1 MQSSRALLLLAGLTA
16 CASVASPE
24 PCAELLRRPGTV
36 LFLGDSITWNGA
48 YVADFEACWRA
59 AHPGSQTRI
68 VQLGL
73 PSETV
78 SGLSE
83 EGHAG
88 GAFPRP
94 VLSERLERTLDA
106 IQPQLVFACYGMND
120 GIYQPL
126 DPARFAAFRV
136 GIEALERA
144 CAVHGARL
152 VLLTP
157 PLFDALPGGANAP
170 CADYDEVLAAYS
182 SWLVQRGKEVVD
194 VHTAMRQ
201 LVAERRRSQPAF
213 TVAPDGVHPDALGHW
228 WIARELLRHCGVA
241 AAASAE
247 SCAQFLATVGAG
259 AQLRPLVGERQ
270 QLLRDAWLTA
280 VDHTRPGLPTGV
292 PLAQAQQRAGELDAA
307 VAQQVPAPPETPPR

>member
-1 MQSSRALLLLAGLTA
+1 MPPARALLLLAGLTA
-16 CASVASPE
+16 CASVATPE
-24 PCAELLRRPGTV
+24 PCAEFLRRPGTV

-59 AHPGSQTRI
+59 AHPGSMAQF

-83 EGHAG
+83 DGHAG

-94 VLSERLERTLDA
+94 VLSERLARTLDA

-126 DPARFAAFRV
+126 DPARFAAFRS

-144 CAVHGARL
+144 CAAHGARL

-157 PLFDALPGGANAP
+157 PMFDALPGGANVP
-170 CADYDEVLAAYS
+170 CPEYDEVLAAYA
-182 SWLVQRGKEVVD
+182 SWLVQHGAEVVD

-201 LVAERRRSQPAF
+201 LVAARRRSQTAF

-228 WIARELLRHCGVA
+228 WIARALLRHCGVA

-247 SCAQFLATVGAG
+247 SCAQFLAAAGAG

-280 VDHTRPGLPTGV
+280 VGHTRPGLPVGA
-292 PLAQAQQRAGELDAA
+292 PLAQAQQRAVELDAA
-307 VAQQVPAPPETPPR
+307 AAQQAPASQQAPPR